1 VTRLQP
7 LQRHKVVFAQ
17 EIEINS
23 AADLIGDEVRQDAY
37 W

>member
-7 LQRHKVVFAQ
+7 LQRHEVVFAY

-23 AADLIGDEVRQDAY
+23 AVDVIGHEVRQDAY
-37 W
+37 R

>member
-1 VTRLQP
+1 VTRLQR

-23 AADLIGDEVRQDAY
+23 AVDVIGDKVRQVAY
-37 W
+37 R